1 VSFSSTR
8 VLRDA
13 APANAFWAYVLSIYL
28 AHTEKW
34 QLQKAVAVILACLGV
49 AVIAYGDSGAAESEP
64 ADQPG
69 IAGRLLGNLFALA
82 GSILFGFYEVYY
94 QTHAALEAASIT
106 SERAAPKPTVSR
118 RASRRVLLQK
128 TDEDGAPATGLY
140 EIAPTQEEDSPTE
153 VLSPKSPFND
163 GLADAEVL
171 GRPIYLNEDGTLDVQ
186 TFLAHANTSALPTS
200 ASGRR
205 LTGAQS
211 PAR

>member
-69 IAGRLLGNLFALA
+69 I
-82 GSILFGFYEVYY
+82 
-94 QTHAALEAASIT
+94 AALEAASIT